1 MKRRL
6 VLVLVLV
13 LLVAVALFFLN
24 ATRERGIPILAYH
37 EIGPVSFGD
46 SAMFIDPAAF
56 REQMEY
62 LHAQGYTSITLRDLH
77 IHFTTGA
84 PLPRRPIVLTFD
96 DGYVGVYENAWP
108 IMREFGFTGVLF
120 VTDHLGRPFYMTE
133 AQVQT
138 LIDNGFELGNHT
150 RTHRS
155 LPTLSD
161 EELLDDV
168 VTFQRELESRFGVE
182 VVSFCYP
189 MGKFDDRVVEVVG
202 QAQLRIGV
210 TTVEGFAE
218 ATQGLLTLSRVPLF
232 RFDTLPSFRRKLRGW

>member
-6 VLVLVLV
+6 VLLLV
-13 LLVAVALFFLN
+13 LLVAVAVFFLSP
-24 ATRERGIPILAYH
+24 RRDRGIPILAYH
-37 EIGPVSFGD
+37 EIGAVSFGD

-120 VTDHLGRPFYMTE
+120 VTGYMGQPFYMTE

-155 LPTLSD
+155 LPTLSN

-168 VTFQRELESRFGVE
+168 VAFQHELESRFGVE

-189 MGKFDDRVVEVVG
+189 MGHFDDQVVDAVR
-202 QAQLRIGV
+202 QAQLQIGV
-210 TTVEGFAE
+210 TTIEGRADPM
-218 ATQGLLTLSRVPLF
+218 QGLLTLHRIPLF
-232 RFDTLPSFRRKLRGW
+232 RYDTLPSFRRKLR